1 MKKKIRIGTRRSDL
15 ALHQTELVK
24 KAIEKKFPDIETE
37 IVIKVTRGD
46 KNVSAA
52 LSSFGG
58 KGAFVEEFED
68 ALCAN
73 EIDIAVHSAKDLPTS
88 ISESTSILGVLP
100 RADPRDVLVS
110 LRGVLR
116 DENRVL
122 SKFYGDSIF
131 VGTSSPRR
139 KMQIER
145 LFSCKCTLLR
155 GNVPTRISKLRNGDF
170 DCILLAAAGLERLKL
185 ENESDLQY
193 KYFSVDEIVP
203 AGGQGIIA
211 IEGRKDDEEIK
222 SIISAINDDKTMT
235 ELCAERYL
243 LSLLGFGCAEPVG
256 VFSKVS
262 GEKISVTAVIEKDG
276 SPLRVQKTGDVSS
289 WSYVCDIVFE
299 KLTGRR

>member
-1 MKKKIRIGTRRSDL
+1 M
-15 ALHQTELVK
+15 
-24 KAIEKKFPDIETE
+24 
-37 IVIKVTRGD
+37 
-46 KNVSAA
+46 
-52 LSSFGG
+52 
-58 KGAFVEEFED
+58 
-68 ALCAN
+68 
-73 EIDIAVHSAKDLPTS
+73 
-88 ISESTSILGVLP
+88 
-100 RADPRDVLVS
+100 
-110 LRGVLR
+110 
-116 DENRVL
+116 
-122 SKFYGDSIF
+122 
-131 VGTSSPRR
+131 
-139 KMQIER
+139 
-145 LFSCKCTLLR
+145 
-155 GNVPTRISKLRNGDF
+155 
-170 DCILLAAAGLERLKL
+170 
-185 ENESDLQY
+185 QY

-222 SIISAINDDKTMT
+222 SIISAINDEKTMT

>member
-1 MKKKIRIGTRRSDL
+1 
-15 ALHQTELVK
+15 
-24 KAIEKKFPDIETE
+24 
-37 IVIKVTRGD
+37 
-46 KNVSAA
+46 
-52 LSSFGG
+52 
-58 KGAFVEEFED
+58 
-68 ALCAN
+68 
-73 EIDIAVHSAKDLPTS
+73 
-88 ISESTSILGVLP
+88 
-100 RADPRDVLVS
+100 
-110 LRGVLR
+110 
-116 DENRVL
+116 
-122 SKFYGDSIF
+122 
-131 VGTSSPRR
+131 
-139 KMQIER
+139 MQIER